1 MIILVDM
8 VADLVSLSLRY
19 RAFIA
24 YVQGNSALMLLA
36 CICVDTAVT
45 GKLMATNEG
54 DITQTLAMRH

>member
-24 YVQGNSALMLLA
+24 YVQDNSGAMLARVELYS
-36 CICVDTAVT
+36 V
-45 GKLMATNEG
+45 
-54 DITQTLAMRH
+54 